1 MRPLKLKI
9 SAFGPYS
16 GTTEF
21 DFTKLGTGG
30 LYLITGDTGAGK
42 TTIFDAITYAL
53 YGETSGS
60 NREVSMLRSKYADE
74 STPTEVELT
83 FSYRDKEY
91 IVKRNPE
98 YEKLK
103 ARGEGTTKQ
112 VSNAEIIYPDGK
124 VITRIKDVDN
134 AVREIIGINK
144 EQFCQ
149 IAMIAQGDFLKLLLA
164 STKERIEI
172 FRHIFKTEL
181 FGDLQER
188 LKRESGKLSDE
199 CDTIKKSISQY
210 IGGIVCNEDNTD
222 YIEVSKAKNGSLP
235 TEEVIKLLEKLI
247 SDDEKAEKDIAAQK
261 EKLQK
266 ELDEIKAKINKAQD
280 VIAAKAD
287 LEKNEAAFAAETETQ
302 KDLTAKLEAEKSNQ
316 PKIKE
321 LGEKAAAIKALLPD
335 YDEFE
340 AKEKTFKLNK
350 TFIESSTEIVAEKEN
365 EIKAISDEIAK
376 IFEERKTL
384 EKAGEEKLKLKADKK
399 ALTDNADKL
408 GNLKT
413 NITALEKAESD
424 YSQALEDYNNKQSA
438 FEKLDGEYKALN
450 KVYLDAQAGILAD
463 TLKADEPCPVC
474 GSTSH
479 PKIAVKP
486 ENAPTKEQ
494 LEELQGE
501 VDAANNNAN
510 SARTKAGN
518 LKGVLDEKKES
529 VLSEIKALLGDV
541 AIADAKSL
549 IVVKLSDIDAQIET
563 IDKKISEA
571 KAKIERAEEI
581 DRILPEKNKDLEVL
595 KEELSKLNDE
605 IKSKTAENVSL
616 EKRIGELKA
625 KLTFATKEE
634 AEAKIDEFAENV
646 EQMSKDYDSALKA
659 LNDSKEKIASLKSA
673 KEEIVKRLGDKTDVD
688 LEAEKEK
695 LVAHGDRME
704 SYDREEKTTHAR
716 ISANQTALDNIK
728 ARSGDLIATEKK
740 YSWVKALSNTANGN
754 IAGKE
759 KVMLETYIQ
768 MNYFDRII
776 ARANTRLMI
785 MTDGQYDLVRRK
797 EALNNKGQSGLDL
810 NVIDHYNGSER
821 SVKSLSGGESFKASL
836 ALALGLADE
845 IQSSAGGIKLDT
857 MFVDE
862 GFGSL
867 DEESLAAAMK
877 ALTSLAD
884 GNRLVGII
892 SHVGEL
898 KQKIDKQIIVKKDKV
913 GGSYAEIVV

>member
-60 NREVSMLRSKYADE
+60 NRDVSMLRSKYADE

-91 IVKRNPE
+91 MVKRNPE
-98 YEKLK
+98 YEKHK
-103 ARGEGTTKQ
+103 SRGEGTTKQ
-112 VSNAEIIYPDGK
+112 VANAEIVYPDGK

-188 LKRESGKLSDE
+188 LKREAGKLSDE
-199 CDTIKKSISQY
+199 CDTIKRSISQY
-210 IGGIVCNEDNTD
+210 IGGIVCDEDNTD
-222 YIEVSKAKNGSLP
+222 YIEVSKAKNGNLP
-235 TEEVIKLLEKLI
+235 TEEVLTLLEKLI
-247 SDDEKAEKDIAAQK
+247 ADDKKTEQDITIQK

-280 VIAAKAD
+280 AFAAKAD
-287 LEKNEAAFAAETETQ
+287 LEKNEASFAAETEAQ
-302 KDLTAKLEAEKSNQ
+302 KDLTAKFEAEKSNQ

-321 LGEKAAAIKALLPD
+321 LGEKVAEIKALLPD
-335 YDEFE
+335 YNELE
-340 AKEKTFKLNK
+340 TKEKTVKLNK
-350 TFIESSTEIVAEKEN
+350 MFIESSTEVVVEKEN
-365 EIKAISDEIAK
+365 VIKAISDEIAK
-376 IFEERKTL
+376 ISEERKTL
-384 EKAGEEKLKLKADKK
+384 EKAGEEKLKLETEKK
-399 ALTDNADKL
+399 ALTDNAGKL
-408 GNLKT
+408 GNLKS
-413 NITALEKAESD
+413 NIDALEKVESD
-424 YSQALEDYNNKQSA
+424 YSNALQDYNNKQSV
-438 FEKLDGEYKALN
+438 FERLDGEYKAIN
-450 KVYLDAQAGILAD
+450 KVYLDAQAGVLAD

-474 GSTSH
+474 GSTTH
-479 PKIAVKP
+479 PKITIKP

-494 LEELQGE
+494 LEELQVKADE
-501 VDAANNNAN
+501 ANNDAN

-518 LKGVLDEKKES
+518 FKGILDEKKES
-529 VLSEIKALLGDV
+529 VLSEIKILLGDTD
-541 AIADAKSL
+541 ITDAKSL
-549 IVVKLSDIDAQIET
+549 IAVKLSDIDADVEKF
-563 IDKKISEA
+563 DKKISEA

-581 DRILPEKNKDLEVL
+581 DNILPKKNNALEVV
-595 KEELSKLNDE
+595 KEELSKLSDE
-605 IKSKTAENVSL
+605 TKSKTTENTSL
-616 EKRIGELKA
+616 EKRIGELKT

-634 AEAKIDEFAENV
+634 AQAKIDEFTEKA

-659 LNDSKEKIASLKSA
+659 LNESKEKIASLKSA

-688 LEAEKEK
+688 IEQENEK
-695 LVAHGDRME
+695 LNALEDRRGT
-704 SYDREEKTTHAR
+704 YDRDSKTIHAR
-716 ISANQTALDNIK
+716 ISANQTALDSIK

-754 IAGKE
+754 ISGKE

>member
-53 YGETSGS
+53 YGGTSGS

-91 IVKRNPE
+91 TVKRNPE

-112 VSNAEIIYPDGK
+112 VANAEIIYPDGK

-134 AVREIIGINK
+134 AIKEIIGINK

-188 LKRESGKLSDE
+188 LKKEAGKLSDE
-199 CDTIKKSISQY
+199 CDNIKRSISQY
-210 IGGIVCNEDNTD
+210 IGGIVCDEDNTD

-235 TEEVIKLLEKLI
+235 TEDVINLLEKLI
-247 SDDEKAEKDIAAQK
+247 ADDEKVGQDITVQK

-280 VIAAKAD
+280 VIAAKVD
-287 LEKNEAAFAAETETQ
+287 LEKNEADFATETEAQ
-302 KDLTAKLEAEKSNQ
+302 KDLNAKFEAEKSNQ
-316 PKIKE
+316 SKIKE
-321 LGEKAAAIKALLPD
+321 LGEKVAEIKAFLPD

-340 AKEKTFKLNK
+340 AKEKAFNLNK
-350 TFIESSTEIVAEKEN
+350 VFIENSGEAVTRKEN
-365 EIKAISDEIAK
+365 EIKAVGDEIEK
-376 IFEERKTL
+376 ISVERKTL
-384 EKAGEEKLKLKADKK
+384 EKAGEEKLKLETDKK
-399 ALTDNADKL
+399 ALNDNADKL

-413 NITALEKAESD
+413 NIVALEKAESD
-424 YSQALEDYNNKQSA
+424 YSKVLQDYNNKQSA
-438 FEKLDGEYKALN
+438 FERLDSEYKTLN
-450 KVYLDAQAGILAD
+450 RVYLEAQAGILAD
-463 TLKADEPCPVC
+463 TLKSDEPCPVC
-474 GSTSH
+474 GSTAH
-479 PKIAVKP
+479 PKIAVRP

-494 LEELQGE
+494 LEELQIK
-501 VDAANNNAN
+501 VDAANNDAN
-510 SARTKAGN
+510 SARTKTGN

-529 VLSEIKALLGDV
+529 VLNEIKVLLGDD
-541 AIADAKSL
+541 AITDAKA
-549 IVVKLSDIDAQIET
+549 IIAVKLSDIDAQIET
-563 IDKKISEA
+563 LDKKISEA

-581 DRILPEKNKDLEVL
+581 DSILPKKNKDLEAI
-595 KEELSKLNDE
+595 KEELSKLSDE
-605 IKSKTAENVSL
+605 IKSKTAENDSL
-616 EKRIGELKA
+616 EKRIGELIV
-625 KLTFATKEE
+625 KLTFASKEE
-634 AEAKIDEFAENV
+634 AEAKIDEFTVNA
-646 EQMSKDYDSALKA
+646 EQMSKAYDSSLKA
-659 LNDSKEKIASLKSA
+659 LNVSKEKIASLKSA
-673 KEEIVKRLGDKTDVD
+673 KEEIVKRLGDKTDID
-688 LEAEKEK
+688 LEQESEK
-695 LVAHGDRME
+695 LKALEDRRE
-704 SYDREEKTTHAR
+704 TYDRDSKITHAR

-728 ARSGDLIATEKK
+728 ARSGDLIKVEKK
-740 YSWVKALSNTANGN
+740 YSWVKALSDTAIGN
-754 IAGKE
+754 IKGKE